1 MDILKYKGYE
11 GTAELDMDRGV
22 CRGKVLLINDLI
34 TYESDSPR
42 ELQKQ
47 FEAAIE
53 DYIQTC
59 EELGRPAQTP
69 LKGQFNVRISPDL
82 HKQLVLRAA
91 GDDVSLNEV
100 VSRACEAYVCQH
112 EVNHHHNH
120 NHNHNVIVKIDE
132 TNTVSRVAS
141 STAGLTWETGVSNV
155 RH

>member
-82 HKQLVLRAA
+82 HKKLVLRAA
-91 GDDVSLNEV
+91 SDDVSLNEV

-120 NHNHNVIVKIDE
+120 NHNVIVKIDE
-132 TNTVSRVAS
+132 ANTVSRVAS
-141 STAGLTWETGVSNV
+141 SAAGLTWETGVSNV

>member
-82 HKQLVLRAA
+82 HKKLILRAA
-91 GDDVSLNEV
+91 SDDVSLNEV

-112 EVNHHHNH
+112 EVNHHH